1 MRVHPLLLQLLKVLV
16 EVLAWVGGAWRGR
29 EGQGLGS
36 FESDLGLSTMLGI
49 LSAPEDTLCALTH
62 SQNLK
67 IFWLNRVVDMTFKCR
82 HLATFGYTG
91 CLAHCVAPKMAILRH
106 SGDVSRLF
114 KTLARAAIY
123 ALHNHAT

>member
-49 LSAPEDTLCALTH
+49 LSAPEDTECALTH
-62 SQNLK
+62 SQIITN
-67 IFWLNRVVDMTFKCR
+67 FWLYRVVDKFGCR

-91 CLAHCVAPKMAILRH
+91 YSATPC
-106 SGDVSRLF
+106 
-114 KTLARAAIY
+114 RASLCRTQNGQNVIQW
-123 ALHNHAT
+123 